1 METNLRPLTLGEIL
15 DRTAQL
21 YRTHFTLF
29 AGIFSIYAGVGL
41 VLNLVQIGLG
51 AAFQRTG
58 VSAKLNWMVLTTAAI
73 EWFLL
78 VLLLGA
84 ALAAISLAVAWVH
97 LGERATIRSAYAAT
111 LPRFGRYMGL
121 MTITG
126 LIAWFPLALLYGGYL
141 GFVLLYVRPR
151 GLLTH
156 PNTTANPHGTFVF
169 GMVTISFLLL
179 FLPSFIYGVVMS
191 LRYALA
197 VPACVI
203 ENLKA
208 LKAIRRSVELSKG
221 ARGRIFILFL
231 LIGVI
236 KLGLV
241 GVTQAFFLAVIFKN
255 HGQVS
260 PVVSAISQVVGF
272 FTNTFLGPIGA
283 AGITLFYYDQRVRK
297 EGYDIEWMMQ
307 AAGLMPAVPEPAGD
321 FMPPDQQS
329 GPWRASDADPLQPPP
344 LQPAMPPEDETDLRT
359 VPSIG
364 NSTGI
369 ATPPPGNAHD

>member
-1 METNLRPLTLGEIL
+1 MDTNLRPLTLGEIL

-21 YRTHFTLF
+21 YRSHFLVF

-41 VLNLVQIGLG
+41 VLNLAQIGLG
-51 AAFQRTG
+51 AVVQKTGAFP
-58 VSAKLNWMVLTTAAI
+58 KLNWMVLTTAAI
-73 EWFLL
+73 EWFVLL
-78 VLLLGA
+78 LLLGA
-84 ALAAISLAVAWVH
+84 ALAAISRAVAWVH
-97 LGERATIRSAYAAT
+97 LGEPATIRSAYSST
-111 LPRFGRYMGL
+111 LPRFASYMGL

-126 LIAWFPLALLYGGYL
+126 IIAWLPLVLLYGGYF
-141 GFVLLYVRPR
+141 GFTLLYVRPK
-151 GLLTH
+151 GILTH
-156 PNTTANPHGTFVF
+156 PNAAANPQATFIF
-169 GMVTISFLLL
+169 GLVTIVFVLLV
-179 FLPSFIYGVVMS
+179 LPAFIYGIMMS

-208 LKAIRRSVELSKG
+208 RKAIRRSIELSKG

-241 GVTQAFFLAVIFKN
+241 GITQAFFLAAIFKN

-260 PVVSAISQVVGF
+260 PWVSAISQVVGF

-283 AGITLFYYDQRVRK
+283 TGITVFYYDQRVRK

-307 AAGLMPAVPEPAGD
+307 AAGLTPAVLDTGSRNSVPLGHIAEPVLPFAV
-321 FMPPDQQS
+321 
-329 GPWRASDADPLQPPP
+329 
-344 LQPAMPPEDETDLRT
+344 ETE
-359 VPSIG
+359 
-364 NSTGI
+364 
-369 ATPPPGNAHD
+369 AHDIPIAANPSKTTMTSPSGSQHD